1 MVDSDGPLRRIKLNG
16 ARFKGGRLPIDS
28 LVELERYQ
36 QLLRILA
43 RAEWQA
49 QHPDDAVPAGFDDEL
64 SLTIER
70 IQPGSADV
78 FVAFEQH
85 QVYEAHQAQ
94 AQDALD
100 QVIAAAY
107 SGAELPPMPEA
118 IKQDVR
124 DRIVQFGNTLED
136 HQSISIYLGPPDA
149 DHVAVS
155 VDRETRKQVIDRFA
169 LEDYLAL
176 PTDVP
181 ASELKKQVESVI
193 GRITEVDAEKATF
206 RFESLRYG
214 KLIGHY
220 ELESEMIRNIRA
232 VLDSAAEAPVLRI
245 EGDLQY
251 RNGIPWRFTTTELI
265 EEFAAGTESWAA
277 RLIDLAQL
285 HAGWGED
292 GSGKV
297 IAFTALDAANKIMN
311 SLAEA
316 SKPLP
321 GMFATEAGGVVL
333 EWASGTHVR
342 SIETTPDAEFELFAK
357 SAGSP
362 GSLMTTSNLAEAIDF
377 AAEIEA

>member
-16 ARFKGGRLPIDS
+16 ARFDGGRLPVDS

-36 QLLRILA
+36 QLLRIIA

-49 QHPDDAVPAGFDDEL
+49 QHSGIAVPAGFDDEL

-70 IQPGSADV
+70 IEPGSADV
-78 FVAFEQH
+78 FLAFEQR
-85 QVYEAHQAQ
+85 QVSEAHQAQ

-100 QVIAAAY
+100 LVIAAAY
-107 SGAELPPMPEA
+107 SGAELPPLPET
-118 IKQDVR
+118 IEQDVR
-124 DRIVQFGNTLED
+124 DRIVQFGNTLEE
-136 HQSISIYLGPPDA
+136 HQSISIYLGDPDA
-149 DHVAVS
+149 DHAPVS
-155 VDRETRKQVIDRFA
+155 IDRETRKQVIDRFA

-181 ASELKKQVESVI
+181 APGLNKQVESVI

-220 ELESEMIRNIRA
+220 KLESEMIRNIRA
-232 VLDSAAEAPVLRI
+232 VIDSAAEAPVLRI
-245 EGDLQY
+245 EGELQY

-265 EEFAAGTESWAA
+265 EEFAAGTEAWAA

-285 HAGWGED
+285 QAGWGED

-311 SLAEA
+311 SLAKA
-316 SKPLP
+316 SRYLP
-321 GMFATEAGGVVL
+321 AMFATEEGGVVL
-333 EWASGTHVR
+333 EWASGTLVR
-342 SIETTPDAEFELFAK
+342 SIETTPDAVFELFVK

-362 GSLMTTSNLAEAIDF
+362 GSLKMTSNLGEALDF
-377 AAEIEA
+377 ASDIEA